1 MRTEFPEEEML
12 DRSYRDKVFRTRG
25 GGNGVFK
32 KNGYPSRFAAFFA
45 SLYILNILLENSFY
59 LKPTY
64 SLSIIFDLVSFSSF
78 FSLRGIGIY
87 NPNFPSFTFLMMA

>member
-25 GGNGVFK
+25 GGKGGFLN
-32 KNGYPSRFAAFFA
+32 KNGYFSRLAVFFA
-45 SLYILNILLENSFY
+45 SLFNILLENSFY

-78 FSLRGIGIY
+78 FSPRGIGIY